1 MITIF
6 LGMIKQLWRYKVNLC
21 LYDQIEEAVTRI
33 KSRDALSPEVGV
45 VLGSGLGEF
54 AETVTEKVIIPYEEI
69 PHFKKV
75 SVAGHAGR
83 LVIGKMNGKPIV
95 VMQGRYHYYE
105 GHDIKEVVFPIRVL
119 CRLGVKKLLL
129 TNAAGGINAM
139 LNPGDLMI
147 IRDHINMMGLNPL
160 RGENDERLGLRF
172 PDMSRV
178 YDENLAAVIAETMG
192 AMGIGVKKGVYL
204 ALSGPSY
211 ETPAEIQMLAVL
223 GADAVGMSTVP
234 EAIVARH
241 MGVAV
246 AGISCVTNLAAGI
259 SKTPLSHKEVTET
272 ANRVKDQF
280 IRLLSA
286 VIPKF

>member
-1 MITIF
+1 MES
-6 LGMIKQLWRYKVNLC
+6 C
-21 LYDQIEEAVTRI
+21 LYDQIEEAVNFI
-33 KSRDALSPEVGV
+33 KNRANFQPKAGL

-54 AETVTEKVIIPYEEI
+54 AETLDDKIFIPYEDI

-75 SVAGHAGR
+75 SVLGHAGR
-83 LVIGKMNGKPIV
+83 LVLGKISGKHVI

-119 CRLGVKKLLL
+119 CRLGVEKLLL
-129 TNAAGGINAM
+129 TNASGGINPM

-147 IRDHINMMGLNPL
+147 IRDHINMMGINPL

-178 YDENLAAVIAETMG
+178 YDEDLAALIAETMEM
-192 AMGIGVKKGVYL
+192 MGMGVKKGVYL

-211 ETPAEIQMLAVL
+211 ETPAEIRMLGVI

-234 EAIVARH
+234 EAITARH
-241 MGVAV
+241 MGAAV
-246 AGISCVTNLAAGI
+246 AGISCVCNLAAGI
-259 SKTPLSHKEVTET
+259 SKNPLSHKEVTET
-272 ANRVKDQF
+272 ANRVKDEF

>member
-1 MITIF
+1 MSI
-6 LGMIKQLWRYKVNLC
+6 C
-21 LYDQIEEAVTRI
+21 LYDQIEEAVAFI
-33 KSRDALSPEVGV
+33 KSRAPLAPEVGV

-54 AETVTEKVIIPYEEI
+54 AESVTEKIIIPYETI

-83 LVIGKMNGKPIV
+83 LVIGKIKDKPTA
-95 VMQGRYHYYE
+95 VMQGRCHYYE
-105 GHDIKEVVFPIRVL
+105 GHAIAEVVFPIRVL
-119 CRLGVKKLLL
+119 CRLGIKKLLL
-129 TNAAGGINAM
+129 TNAAGGINTM
-139 LNPGDLMI
+139 LVPGDLMI

-160 RGENDERLGLRF
+160 WGENDERLGPRF

-178 YDENLAAVIAETMG
+178 YDENMEEIIAQTMQTMG
-192 AMGIGVKKGVYL
+192 MGVKKGVYL

-211 ETPAEIQMLAVL
+211 ETPAEIRMLAGM

-241 MGVAV
+241 LGAAV
-246 AGISCVTNLAAGI
+246 AGISCVSNLAAGI

-280 IRLLSA
+280 INLLSA

>member
-1 MITIF
+1 MTI
-6 LGMIKQLWRYKVNLC
+6 C
-21 LYDQIEEAVTRI
+21 LYDQIEEAVAFI
-33 KSRDALSPEVGV
+33 KSRAPLAPEVGV

-54 AETVTEKVIIPYEEI
+54 AESVTEKIIIPYETI

-83 LVIGKMNGKPIV
+83 LVIGKIKDKPTA

-105 GHDIKEVVFPIRVL
+105 GHDIAEVVFPVRVL
-119 CRLGVKKLLL
+119 CRLGIKKLLL
-129 TNAAGGINAM
+129 TNAAGGINTM
-139 LNPGDLMI
+139 LVPGDLMI

-160 RGENDERLGLRF
+160 WGENDDRLGPRF

-178 YDENLAAVIAETMG
+178 YDANMVEIIAQAMQTMG
-192 AMGIGVKKGVYL
+192 MGVKKGVYL

-211 ETPAEIQMLAVL
+211 ETPAEIRMLAAM

-241 MGVAV
+241 MGAAV
-246 AGISCVTNLAAGI
+246 AGISCVSNLAAGI
-259 SKTPLSHKEVTET
+259 SKTPLCHKEVTET
-272 ANRVKDQF
+272 ANRVKDLF
-280 IRLLSA
+280 INLLSA